1 MSAEQRK
8 YLFRLVYSVV
18 PSKDLALERVLT
30 ALGVQRL
37 EHATR
42 SDAARAIDSL
52 KEQIAARDVPRHTN
66 GNGKA
71 SENGASHG

>member
-1 MSAEQRK
+1 MSSEQRK

-52 KEQIAARDVPRHTN
+52 KEEVAARGAGRRLNGH
-66 GNGKA
+66 GNG
-71 SENGASHG
+71 SENGASRA